1 MADDDT
7 ALSPLEF
14 IKEKRRHLVRLA
26 NQSGS
31 AGEAAALQTME
42 AWSPRPKGAQ
52 LRRLLEA
59 LDADGI
65 TIKASSF
72 DAMATPDALSFEDP
86 IALSEQLARTVFIE
100 IKTANQPRVRPGFAG
115 FFFALTEAEIL
126 AAEQLGERHR
136 VALFNNL
143 TGELLLTR
151 VSEILRRSR
160 STNWQ
165 VSVQL

>member
-1 MADDDT
+1 MADNET
-7 ALSPLEF
+7 ALSPLEL
-14 IKEKRRHLVRLA
+14 IKDKRRHLSRLA
-26 NQSGS
+26 NQSGA

-42 AWSPRPKGAQ
+42 HWSSRPKGTQ

-59 LDADGI
+59 LEEDGI

-72 DAMATPDALSFEDP
+72 DAMATPGALSFEDAN
-86 IALSEQLARTVFIE
+86 ALREQLGRTIFIE
-100 IKTANQPRVRPGFAG
+100 IKTANQPRVKPGFAG

-126 AAEQLGERHR
+126 AAEQLGDRHR

-143 TGELLLTR
+143 TGELLLTT
-151 VSEILRRSR
+151 VSEILGRSR